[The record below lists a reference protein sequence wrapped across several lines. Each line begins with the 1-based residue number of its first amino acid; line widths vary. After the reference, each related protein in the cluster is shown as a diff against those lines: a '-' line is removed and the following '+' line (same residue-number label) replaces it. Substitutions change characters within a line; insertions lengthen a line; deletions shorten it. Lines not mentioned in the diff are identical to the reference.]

1 MVDVLVPAKDWS
13 RAKSRLGP
21 RLDAAERSRLAEAM
35 LNDVLSTL
43 VGSPSVDS
51 VAVIA
56 GSDAIARTAGGHG
69 ARILDEATCLAAH
82 GAAPLTPGRASP
94 EARLNMLLAGAA
106 RLARQRGSMVAV
118 VHADLP
124 AARPSEIE
132 TALGQCRATGATVV
146 VADRHGRGSTM
157 LVHPP
162 GRAARFRFGPDSARS
177 HRLDGARD
185 LVIPAPGLRTD
196 IDSIADIEAARA
208 IGVGRFTAE
217 ILGSLPFFGHVVK
230 KSPNV
235 QTDRAPTNL
244 LWRDNL
250 E

>member
-1 MVDVLVPAKDWS
+1 MLVPAKDWS

-21 RLDAAERSRLAEAM
+21 RLGPAERSWLAEAM
-35 LNDVLSTL
+35 LNDVLATL
-43 VGSPSVDS
+43 AGSAAVGS

-56 GSDAIARTAGGHG
+56 GSEAIARAARGHG

-82 GAAPLTPGRASP
+82 GATPSRAEP

-106 RLARQRGSMVAV
+106 RLARRRGNVMAV

-124 AARPSEIE
+124 AARTSEIE
-132 TALGQCRATGATVV
+132 SALDQCAAEGATVV

-162 GRAARFRFGPDSARS
+162 DRAPRFRFGPDSARS
-177 HRLDGARD
+177 HGLDGAVD
-185 LVIPAPGLRTD
+185 LAVPAPGLRTD
-196 IDSIADIEAARA
+196 IDSFADIEAARA
-208 IGVGRFTAE
+208 LGVGRFTAE
-217 ILGSLPFFGHVVK
+217 ILGSLPLFGHVAK
-230 KSPNV
+230 KSPDV

-244 LWRDNL
+244 LWRHNL

>member
-1 MVDVLVPAKDWS
+1 MVDVLVPAKDWT

-21 RLDAAERSRLAEAM
+21 RLGPAERSRLAEAM
-35 LNDVLSTL
+35 LNDVLTTL
-43 VGSPSVDS
+43 AGSPAVET

-56 GSDAIARTAGGHG
+56 GSDAIARTAGSHG

-82 GAAPLTPGRASP
+82 GAAPGQASP

-106 RLARQRGSMVAV
+106 RLARRRGNLMAV

-124 AARPSEIE
+124 AACTSEIE
-132 TALGQCRATGATVV
+132 SALDQCAATGDPVV

-162 GRAARFRFGPDSARS
+162 GMAARFRFGPDSAR
-177 HRLDGARD
+177 HHGLDGALD
-185 LVIPAPGLRTD
+185 LAVAAPGLRTD
-196 IDSIADIEAARA
+196 IDSVADIEAARA

-217 ILGSLPFFGHVVK
+217 ILGFLPLFGHVAK
-230 KSPNV
+230 KSSDV